1 MSYCAPI
8 KPNVISP
15 SMKMSDTDNEQQKKA
30 LIRGFCELDRRGV
43 IEHDWSEVNETGLVK
58 TRVKWEEVEPD
69 GHA

>member
-1 MSYCAPI
+1 
-8 KPNVISP
+8 
-15 SMKMSDTDNEQQKKA
+15 MKMSDTDNEQQKKA